1 MLRSDR
7 TKWANVMVIK
17 HMDCNFMVF
26 LFTQAIQIMVEAK
39 HSAHDTKF

>member
-1 MLRSDR
+1 MGKRYGNKAYGLQLYG
-7 TKWANVMVIK
+7 I
-17 HMDCNFMVF
+17 